1 VHARINVTR
10 LHFLTRFVAYY
21 RVSTG
26 RQGQSGLSL
35 ESQRADIRRYIEQV
49 GGELIAEFSEV
60 ESGTRLK
67 MKKWVKLQTA
77 LKIAE
82 QEGATL
88 IVAKLDRLARD
99 AEFLMW
105 LKSSEIEVKA
115 LDLPDFSSLTVGIFA
130 TVAQYESER
139 ISLRVKDSYRARR
152 ARGMTKFGAVNNL
165 TREGATMG
173 RANYSAK
180 VKEHHAGA
188 HSLAVMLRK
197 EGLTYAQIASFLN
210 EKGFRTLRKAAYSA
224 THVFRMLQKYGA
236 MLVL

>member
-1 VHARINVTR
+1 M
-10 LHFLTRFVAYY
+10 TRFVSYY

-35 ESQRADIRRYIEQV
+35 ETQRADIKRYVEQV

-67 MKKWVKLQTA
+67 MKKRVKLQSA
-77 LKIAE
+77 LRMAE
-82 QEGATL
+82 QDGATL

-105 LKSSEIEVKA
+105 LRSSKIEVKA

-152 ARGMTKFGAVNNL
+152 ARGMSTFGATNNL
-165 TREGATMG
+165 TREGAALG
-173 RANYSAK
+173 RSTYAAK

-197 EGLTYAQIASFLN
+197 EGMTYAQIANFLN
-210 EKGFRTLRKAAYSA
+210 EKGFKTLRKAAYTA
-224 THVFRMLQKYGA
+224 THVFRMFQKYGA
-236 MLVL
+236 LLTF

>member
-1 VHARINVTR
+1 MA
-10 LHFLTRFVAYY
+10 RFVAYY

-35 ESQRADIRRYIEQV
+35 EGQQADVRRYVEQV

-67 MKKWVKLQTA
+67 MKKRVKLQQA
-77 LKIAE
+77 IEIAE
-82 QEGATL
+82 KEKAVL
-88 IVAKLDRLARD
+88 ITSKLDRLARD
-99 AEFLMW
+99 VVFLMR
-105 LKSSEIEVKA
+105 LQSSKIEVKA
-115 LDLPDFSSLTVGIFA
+115 LDLSDFSSLTVGIFA

-152 ARGMTKFGAVNNL
+152 ARGVTKFGAVDNL
-165 TREGATMG
+165 TPEGAEEG
-173 RANYSAK
+173 RAVYAEK
-180 VKEHHAGA
+180 ARKHHAGA

-197 EGLTYAQIASFLN
+197 EGKTYRQIADILN
-210 EKGFRTLRKAAYSA
+210 SKGFRTLRHAAYSA
-224 THVFRMLQKYGA
+224 THIFRLLKQYGA

>member
-1 VHARINVTR
+1 M
-10 LHFLTRFVAYY
+10 TRFVAYY

-35 ESQRADIRRYIEQV
+35 ESQRADIKRYIEQV
-49 GGELIAEFSEV
+49 EGELIAEFSEV

-67 MKKWVKLQTA
+67 MKKRVKLQSA

-82 QEGATL
+82 REGATL

-165 TREGATMG
+165 TREGATTG
-173 RANYSAK
+173 RATYAAT

-197 EGLTYAQIASFLN
+197 EGMTYAQIASFLN
-210 EKGFRTLRKAAYSA
+210 EKGFRTLRKAAYTA
-224 THVFRMLQKYGA
+224 THVFRLLKQYGA
-236 MLVL
+236 MLTF